1 MLARRRAGFR
11 FQRRHMGKGVRLCS
25 LQEGWKDLP
34 RLPGDG
40 TLYQVPW

>member
-1 MLARRRAGFR
+1 MGFR